1 MSVAIMTDTN
11 SGISPAEGEQYGICV
26 VSMPIIIDDEEFFEY
41 ENITGETL
49 FNEMNCAKEVRSSQ
63 PSIGYVLEMWEK
75 LLNDYDEVVYIPMS
89 SGLSGSYD
97 MSNGIAAD
105 FNNRVYVADS
115 HRISVTLYEA
125 VFDALYM
132 SRKGYCGEK
141 IKDEIEKSAY
151 MSSIYIAVN
160 SLEYLKKSGRV
171 TPAGAAVANVLNI
184 KPVLTIQGEKLDAYS
199 KVRSMKQ
206 AENRMLQA
214 IQNDI
219 DTRFRDIP
227 ANLIRIGAA
236 GTFQDKTKSGEWLKM
251 AREAFPYYDVYYQQ
265 LPCSIAS
272 HVGCDSAGIGVSVIN
287 HARIE

>member
-1 MSVAIMTDTN
+1 
-11 SGISPAEGEQYGICV
+11 
-26 VSMPIIIDDEEFFEY
+26 
-41 ENITGETL
+41 
-49 FNEMNCAKEVRSSQ
+49 
-63 PSIGYVLEMWEK
+63 
-75 LLNDYDEVVYIPMS
+75 
-89 SGLSGSYD
+89 
-97 MSNGIAAD
+97 
-105 FNNRVYVADS
+105 
-115 HRISVTLYEA
+115 
-125 VFDALYM
+125 
-132 SRKGYCGEK
+132 
-141 IKDEIEKSAY
+141 
-151 MSSIYIAVN
+151 
-160 SLEYLKKSGRV
+160 
-171 TPAGAAVANVLNI
+171 
-184 KPVLTIQGEKLDAYS
+184 
-199 KVRSMKQ
+199 MKQ